1 MRLKEWL
8 DAERGRYRLLAQ
20 ALGVTIGRVSQMARS
35 GVPKSHLIAVRDF
48 TGGEV
53 SIEEMLADES
63 RAVRERDQDGLHAG
77 HFVGPQLITVDKG

>member
-48 TGGEV
+48 TGSEV

-63 RAVRERDQDGLHAG
+63 RAAGERNQDGLHAG
-77 HFVGPQLITVDKG
+77 HSAGPQLITVDKG